1 MNFAMIKCTFMRKLS
16 FVVILL
22 ICSLIINNLVRSI
35 YGLWQKSSLI
45 EQAKQDLLIEKRKN
59 IALRLEMEEVGSPM
73 FVEQEARN
81 RLFLTKPGEEVI
93 LVPKELDEEI
103 KTTKK
108 MRSKSNWQQWLIYFG
123 FSS

>member
-1 MNFAMIKCTFMRKLS
+1 
-16 FVVILL
+16 
-22 ICSLIINNLVRSI
+22 
-35 YGLWQKSSLI
+35 LWQKSSLI